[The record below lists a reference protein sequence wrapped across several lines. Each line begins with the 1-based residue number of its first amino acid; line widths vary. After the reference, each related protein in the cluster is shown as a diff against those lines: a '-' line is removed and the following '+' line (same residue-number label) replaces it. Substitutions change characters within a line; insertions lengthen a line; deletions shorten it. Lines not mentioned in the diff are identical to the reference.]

1 MLLPIP
7 LAVALTTLLTLAAET
22 GLARFKM
29 LISGILLL
37 MPGSALINWSAL
49 CYAPAAAWPEWLTHS
64 VPLLLLLLLLLT
76 LLGVLT
82 LIPVAAG
89 HILDPPGLLIYWL
102 SAWWLGRVWFRNF
115 LTEYTTYFHVATH
128 HL

>member
-1 MLLPIP
+1 VLLPIP

-37 MPGSALINWSAL
+37 
-49 CYAPAAAWPEWLTHS
+49 
-64 VPLLLLLLLLLT
+64 LLLT

-89 HILDPPGLLIYWL
+89 HILDPPGLLIYCL